1 MKRIAILTFIKSE
14 NYGGNLQAFAL
25 QKKLCLLG
33 HDVSVLHQLRPI
45 NKKFIKS
52 NNFLSIIELRDKLSK
67 RARLNSH
74 ISNLISE
81 LASIVFHK
89 RNQKRIK
96 RFLDFE
102 NKYLNLT
109 QKIFYSFDD
118 LYKEKL
124 QYNIFITGSD
134 QVWNFTKGFSPE
146 PYFLTFAKEGQ
157 KKISYAASIGHSI
170 IPEEIQDNYKKWFN
184 NIDYISTR
192 EDQAELLVKQIS
204 GKPAITVLDPTFLLR
219 KEDWMNIL
227 PQKNEINESYLLIYT
242 IFRSP
247 YILNLARKIAKIKKL
262 KIVRIIPDC
271 WTLEHRQKIR
281 NIYDAGPVEFVSLF
295 SNASFVLTNSFH
307 GTAFSINFNIPFF
320 SIPRENAQT
329 KSRFTNILNK
339 TNLSHR
345 LIYDGTIFPKEKDW
359 DLNFS
364 EANKLL
370 DIERNKSIN
379 FLITAIGD

>member
-1 MKRIAILTFIKSE
+1 MKKIAILTFVKST
-14 NYGGNLQAFAL
+14 NYGGALQAFAL
-25 QKKLCLLG
+25 QKKLCLLNY
-33 HDVSVLHQLRPI
+33 DVSLLHQLRPG

-52 NNFLSIIELRDKLSK
+52 DNFLPIIELRDKLSK
-67 RARLNSH
+67 RARLNRH
-74 ISNLISE
+74 ISNLIGK
-81 LASIVFHK
+81 LASIVFQK

-102 NKYLNLT
+102 NDYLNLT
-109 QKIFYSFDD
+109 NNIFYSFDD

-124 QYNIFITGSD
+124 QYNIYITGSD
-134 QVWNFTKGFSPE
+134 QVWNYTNGFSPE

-184 NIDYISTR
+184 NIDHISTR

-219 KEDWMNIL
+219 KEDWINIF
-227 PQKNEINESYLLIYT
+227 PQKNEINEPYLLIYNRN
-242 IFRSP
+242 ISAN
-247 YILNLARKIAKIKKL
+247 ILTLAQKIAKTKKL
-262 KIVRIIPDC
+262 KIVSIILNC
-271 WTLEHRQKIR
+271 WTLEHRQKIK
-281 NIYDAGPVEFVSLF
+281 NIYDAGPVEFVNLF
-295 SNASFVLTNSFH
+295 SNASFVLTNAFH
-307 GTAFSINFNIPFF
+307 GTAFSIIFNIPFF
-320 SIPRENAQT
+320 SIPRENSPI
-329 KSRFTNILNK
+329 KSRLINILKK
-339 TNLSHR
+339 TNLLHR

-359 DLNFS
+359 DLNFP

-370 DIERNKSIN
+370 DIERDKSIN